1 MSQRHPH
8 AAALGFLVA
17 IVLVAVGLWIAAQ
30 SARDEPLPSLVWAPQ
45 VPPEAVFA
53 LGLPVRDQLADGW
66 WWIEA
71 SPAQRVLLRSTG
83 ARVVLAMPTPVA
95 RMVGCSGDV
104 MVNPKAP
111 PPRI

>member
-1 MSQRHPH
+1 MAQRHPH
-8 AAALGFLVA
+8 VAALGFLVVL
-17 IVLVAVGLWIAAQ
+17 VLVAVGLWIAVQ

-53 LGLPVRDQLADGW
+53 LGLPVRDQLTHSW

-71 SPAQRVLLRSTG
+71 SPEQRMLLRAAG
-83 ARVVLAMPTPVA
+83 ARLVFAMPTPVA
-95 RMVGCSGDV
+95 RMAGCSGDV
-104 MVNPKAP
+104 MVNPAAP